1 MSSDIYRVTQGITGK
16 QRETAQAQP
25 RPSRVRIN
33 CLVTGVG
40 ETRLK
45 GAKAIKFNTAM
56 LEAPT
61 FSFGVVAIDTVAA
74 GQMPLATAVVL
85 SWTRNSRGMYTGAEM
100 GFIVEST
107 RTNIRLRFTLT
118 FEGVALR
125 TTAGIA
131 LEN

>member
-1 MSSDIYRVTQGITGK
+1 MSDIYGVTQGITSR
-16 QRETAQAQP
+16 QREAAQAQP
-25 RPSRVRIN
+25 RPSRVRVN

-45 GAKAIKFNTAM
+45 GPKGIQFNAAM
-56 LEAPT
+56 LEQPT
-61 FSFGVVAIDTVAA
+61 FSFGVVAIDTIAR

-85 SWTRNSRGMYTGAEM
+85 AWKKNSRGMYIGADM
-100 GFIVEST
+100 GFIVESV

-118 FEGVALR
+118 FEGVSLR
-125 TTAGIA
+125 TTAGLA